1 MDVQMLHAV
10 RIRFCKKIEDG
21 TISFEMAN
29 EIFNK
34 LHESVLKKSKEQ
46 QKEHKMKQQLW
57 NWCKL
62 C

>member
-1 MDVQMLHAV
+1 MLHAV

-46 QKEHKMKQQLW
+46 QKEHKMKQQL
-57 NWCKL
+57 
-62 C
+62 